1 MIYLCYLSYRQHGS
15 QLMCLCLSVSEAEA
29 AQKEE
34 EVMQMMNTRQ
44 AAELLS
50 SKVEKG
56 QLPLNGKIVLGIW
69 DLVKLTDKEQIEGS
83 VVEMDIKHV

>member
-1 MIYLCYLSYRQHGS
+1 M
-15 QLMCLCLSVSEAEA
+15 MCLCLSVSEAEA

-50 SKVEKG
+50 RRVEKG
-56 QLPLNGKIVLGIW
+56 QTTLKYQYTI
-69 DLVKLTDKEQIEGS
+69 TCT
-83 VVEMDIKHV
+83 

>member
-1 MIYLCYLSYRQHGS
+1 
-15 QLMCLCLSVSEAEA
+15 MCLCLSVSEAEA

-56 QLPLNGKIVLGIW
+56 QLQLDRKKKGCGI
-69 DLVKLTDKEQIEGS
+69 LVKLTDKEHIEGS
-83 VVEMDIKHV
+83 VFDKDIKHG

>member
-1 MIYLCYLSYRQHGS
+1 
-15 QLMCLCLSVSEAEA
+15 MCLCLSVSEAEA

-56 QLPLNGKIVLGIW
+56 LLQLERKNK
-69 DLVKLTDKEQIEGS
+69 
-83 VVEMDIKHV
+83 VVEF

>member
-1 MIYLCYLSYRQHGS
+1 
-15 QLMCLCLSVSEAEA
+15 MCLCLSVSEAEA

-56 QLPLNGKIVLGIW
+56 LLQLDRKNK
-69 DLVKLTDKEQIEGS
+69 
-83 VVEMDIKHV
+83 VVEF

>member
-1 MIYLCYLSYRQHGS
+1 
-15 QLMCLCLSVSEAEA
+15 MCLCLSISEAEA

-50 SKVEKG
+50 SRVEKG
-56 QLPLNGKIVLGIW
+56 QLQLDRKNKIW
-69 DLVKLTDKEQIEGS
+69 DFSKT
-83 VVEMDIKHV
+83 HR